1 MYHACLLTN
10 RQNGQQ
16 DHSLLPTLKQGNVEE
31 QNSSNSIEV
40 SFRERF
46 QQQLQSYKEQ
56 PRVHR
61 IWIMTIFDSV
71 ETIKSVQK
79 IMRYFESQDNINTD
93 DVFCFDQKDIMLRMD
108 TESGLSVYIQG
119 VKMSAPKVFH
129 CRIGSDVIE
138 PDYHITVL
146 RHLQLMGS
154 RIVNN
159 IDAIMKTT
167 NKAWHLQDLAAH
179 GIPIA
184 TTLSYN
190 YDELKYFQNVDNT
203 LRYPIVMKMVRG
215 NGGNM
220 VFLIGTPTS
229 HSEMTSVLNNNY
241 PYIYQEYIK
250 ESHGKDLRIIVID
263 HKPVF
268 SMIRQS
274 KTESFRANLK
284 QGGHGDV
291 VTGKFPDAEELA
303 VKISKIINI
312 EVCGVDLL
320 FSDKYGYICCEVN
333 NNPGFSKSVYDDQN
347 IEKYL
352 GDMLIQYSA

>member
-1 MYHACLLTN
+1 LTN

-229 HSEMTSVLNNNY
+229 HSEMTSVLNN
-241 PYIYQEYIK
+241 
-250 ESHGKDLRIIVID
+250 
-263 HKPVF
+263 
-268 SMIRQS
+268 
-274 KTESFRANLK
+274 TNLK